1 MIKTKTSSFKSLHVN
16 QKQIKTP
23 NLLSN
28 RYLVSTNLRKPMAK
42 IHFRANTNNLFLTLT
57 DTNDRVIFTRST
69 GMCTQEKNKRQQ
81 LSPLVIK
88 IMVSDIARKMY
99 KLKIARVEIV
109 IRTRARRLFK
119 NFMSYVRQNRM
130 QVISIVDKRRLPH
143 NGVRGK
149 ARTRK

>member
-1 MIKTKTSSFKSLHVN
+1 MTKPLAINTKKFKVNNLKKNSTIKSKFN
-16 QKQIKTP
+16 
-23 NLLSN
+23 
-28 RYLVSTNLRKPMAK
+28 YGTNNTAK
-42 IHFRANTNNLFLTLT
+42 IHFRANVNNLFLTLT
-57 DTNDRVIFTRST
+57 DIKNKVIYTRST

-88 IMVSDIARKMY
+88 TMVSDIAKKIYR
-99 KLKIARVEIV
+99 LKIKCVEIV

-119 NFMSYVRQNRM
+119 NFMSYMRQNRV
-130 QVISIVDKRRLPH
+130 QIFSIVDKRRLPH

>member
-1 MIKTKTSSFKSLHVN
+1 MCVSSTIINNSKSNNFDPILIDTIK
-16 QKQIKTP
+16 P
-23 NLLSN
+23 NN
-28 RYLVSTNLRKPMAK
+28 DQNNIAK
-42 IHFRANTNNLFLTLT
+42 IHFRANINNLFLTLT
-57 DTNDRVIFTRST
+57 DVKDNVIYTRST

-88 IMVSDIARKMY
+88 TMVNDLSKKIY
-99 KLKIARVEIV
+99 KLKIVSVEIV

-119 NFMSYVRQNRM
+119 NFMLYMRQNR
-130 QVISIVDKRRLPH
+130 ISISSITDKRRLPH

>member
-1 MIKTKTSSFKSLHVN
+1 MSKPVLIMKKPFNTVKFPVINNKFN
-16 QKQIKTP
+16 
-23 NLLSN
+23 SN
-28 RYLVSTNLRKPMAK
+28 KKNIAK
-42 IHFRANTNNLFLTLT
+42 IHFRANVNNLFLTLT
-57 DTNDRVIFTRST
+57 DYKDRVIYTRST

-88 IMVSDIARKMY
+88 TMVSDIAKKIF
-99 KLKIARVEIV
+99 KLKIVYIEIV

-119 NFMSYVRQNRM
+119 NFMLYIRQNRI
-130 QVISIVDKRRLPH
+130 QVSNITDKRRLPH

>member
-1 MIKTKTSSFKSLHVN
+1 MFKSIP
-16 QKQIKTP
+16 IKMQTID
-23 NLLSN
+23 NIYIKN
-28 RYLVSTNLRKPMAK
+28 TKVSPLAK
-42 IHFRANTNNLFLTLT
+42 SKFNYGKNNTARIHFRANVNNLFLTLT
-57 DTNDRVIFTRST
+57 DIKNCVIYTRST

-88 IMVSDIARKMY
+88 LMVGDIAKKIF
-99 KLKIARVEIV
+99 KLKIARVEII

-119 NFMSYVRQNRM
+119 NFMSYIRQNRI
-130 QVISIVDKRRLPH
+130 QISNITDKRRLPH

>member
-1 MIKTKTSSFKSLHVN
+1 MIVPISINNKLLKSKTTKSTKN
-16 QKQIKTP
+16 ISIKSKF
-23 NLLSN
+23 NYGKN
-28 RYLVSTNLRKPMAK
+28 RIAK
-42 IHFRANTNNLFLTLT
+42 IHFRANVNNLFLTLT
-57 DTNDRVIFTRST
+57 DIANRVIYTRST

-88 IMVSDIARKMY
+88 TMVSDIAKRIY
-99 KLKIARVEIV
+99 KLKITRVEII

-119 NFMSYVRQNRM
+119 NFMSYIRQNRI
-130 QVISIVDKRRLPH
+130 QIINITDKRRLPH

>member
-1 MIKTKTSSFKSLHVN
+1 MFKSSLTIK
-16 QKQIKTP
+16 KQSSLMISKSIK
-23 NLLSN
+23 SN
-28 RYLVSTNLRKPMAK
+28 SNKKNIAK
-42 IHFRANTNNLFLTLT
+42 IHFRANVNNLFLTLT
-57 DTNDRVIFTRST
+57 DYKDRVIYTRST

-88 IMVSDIARKMY
+88 TMVNDMAKKIF
-99 KLKIARVEIV
+99 KLKFVCIEIV

-119 NFMSYVRQNRM
+119 NFMLYIRQNRI
-130 QVISIVDKRRLPH
+130 QVSNITDKRRLPH